1 MNGKVNPTTEGK
13 DGDKYVNTETGD
25 VFVKNNG
32 TWEKEGNLKGPK
44 GDKGERGED
53 GKTPEVTVTPGKDG
67 HSTDITF
74 TVPGKDPV
82 TVNVKDGENGL
93 NGKTPKVD
101 LLRVEGQN
109 GNPSHTI
116 VTFYTDENNDG
127 KYTPG
132 TDELLGSEMIKDG
145 AKGADGKDGKSLLTV
160 KDGKETKVYQ
170 EDPAHPG
177 QPLNPEKPLAVIKDG
192 VDGVSPTVTAVR
204 KDEEGHKG
212 VEITVDNHDGSQPT
226 TVFVQ
231 DGAKGE
237 TGAAGQDGQTP
248 TITTQRGQDGQS
260 TLVTITTPGKEPVTF
275 TVKDGKNGR
284 DGRTPTIDL
293 NALVD
298 AVRRGTGSA
307 ARSQS
312 SGPRSARRV
321 RSAGDNPDETRAT
334 QPESNEPGSEKP
346 KVIGTRITAYFDNN
360 GNGKYDEGIDEP
372 IASTDI
378 FKW

>member
-1 MNGKVNPTTEGK
+1 MTTTIRDGATGQAGRDGKDVLNGKVNPQPNQGKNGDKYINTETGDVYVKNNGNWDKEGNIKGPKGDKGADGAKGEKGDQGERGLTGAQGAKGADGAVGRDGRDGKDVLNGKANPEAHQGK

-32 TWEKEGNLKGPK
+32 NWDKEGNIKGPK

-101 LLRVEGQN
+101 LLRVQGKN

-145 AKGADGKDGKSLLTV
+145 AKGADGRDGKSLLTV

-170 EDPAHPG
+170 EDPANPG
-177 QPLNPEKPLAVIKDG
+177 QPLNPEKPLAVIRDG
-192 VDGVSPTVTAVR
+192 VDGKSPTVTAVR
-204 KDEEGHKG
+204 KDEAGHKG

-231 DGAKGE
+231 DGAKGRNWCNRSGW
-237 TGAAGQDGQTP
+237 TNSYNHY
-248 TITTQRGQDGQS
+248 S
-260 TLVTITTPGKEPVTF
+260 TW
-275 TVKDGKNGR
+275 
-284 DGRTPTIDL
+284 
-293 NALVD
+293 
-298 AVRRGTGSA
+298 
-307 ARSQS
+307 
-312 SGPRSARRV
+312 
-321 RSAGDNPDETRAT
+321 TRW
-334 QPESNEPGSEKP
+334 P
-346 KVIGTRITAYFDNN
+346 KHCCNYHNIR
-360 GNGKYDEGIDEP
+360 
-372 IASTDI
+372 
-378 FKW
+378 